1 MGSCAWT
8 TADCRRLSETLADG
22 TLRHADGIVLRPPGA
37 ADLPAVAAIEQ
48 ASFADPWSA
57 REFASLLAVDHSIF
71 LVAES
76 SGEIVGY
83 VVAIAVLDE
92 AEILNV
98 AVSPSRRGEGIG
110 GVLLDAALGQVES
123 RGAES
128 VFLEVRVSNTEAKAL
143 YKSRYFA
150 EISKRKNYYRT
161 PVEDALVMRRAT
173 KR

>member
-1 MGSCAWT
+1 MGSGPWA
-8 TADCRRLSETLADG
+8 ASDVRRLSETLAGD
-22 TLRHADGIVLRPPGA
+22 TLSQADRVDLRTPSA
-37 ADLPAVAAIEQ
+37 SDMPAVAAIED

-57 REFASLLAVDHSIF
+57 REFSSVLAVDHSIF
-71 LVAES
+71 LIAES

-83 VVAIAVLDE
+83 VVAISVLDE

-110 GVLLDAALGQVES
+110 GVLLDAALAQVES

-128 VFLEVRVSNTEAKAL
+128 VFLEVRVSNVAAMAL
-143 YKSRYFA
+143 YQSRRFA

-161 PVEDALVMRRAT
+161 PVEDAVVMRRAT
-173 KR
+173 KG